1 MAWDFL
7 QLNDPAKVA
16 EARGTSWGSALG
28 QDFNPRNPNY
38 QGYRTAPGN
47 VAAANRVGLGS
58 YINQGINSLR
68 GVFQP
73 GSNVGGATTLMRK
86 MALSPVGRVAGAAM
100 SLPALG
106 AYGLYKTPDMI
117 NALTARDPNA
127 TESSLFGIDLTKN
140 ANEQAALPESEL
152 QDWGST
158 MGVIPGDDLP
168 NPVVTSRLNKLDPNW
183 EHQLRMQG
191 IDRGNIDNKGFNF
204 PNLSLTGI
212 LNTLTGRKGADQ
224 SFGGYPGG
232 WESRAGLFPNEV
244 TNLQR
249 LADKGY
255 LAGGGKDIFG
265 TNVVS
270 AVGDYDK
277 AMENQLGVFKKT
289 MGKKGYED
297 LDELEKYYL
306 DAYGKDSRLYN
317 KLRHVRGWNQPG
329 DGTEQ
334 KTYLDKIQTT
344 TPKTTTTGGSST
356 PREMEIARRGGYNP
370 SAQSFSSHSPGGIS
384 QATSRAARG
393 DPTGTGGGWGLAQGG
408 RAGYREGQFVDEDIN
423 IQGPGFDVNENV
435 MMASAP
441 DPMDAL
447 NDMSMNIFGKPLN
460 LLNEEEYQM
469 LIDMAND
476 QASMGQDEGIAS
488 LV

>member
-28 QDFNPRNPNY
+28 QDLNPRNPNY

-86 MALSPVGRVAGAAM
+86 IALSPVGRVAGAAM
-100 SLPALG
+100 SWPALA

-127 TESSLFGIDLTKN
+127 TESSLFGIDLTQN

-191 IDRGNIDNKGFNF
+191 IDRGNIDNRGFNF
-204 PNLSLTGI
+204 PGI
-212 LNTLTGRKGADQ
+212 LGLAKKAIEPNTPEENFALDYFNRDPQTGRIAGSQVDNVFSGKNPVSAWGKGMSAAGQKRIDTIENTLRTKYNLGDEEIEDVYAGTYKGPVTSQLIQRLQTFKNQHDRYTKDLAGATGGADTKVII
-224 SFGGYPGG
+224 P
-232 WESRAGLFPNEV
+232 
-244 TNLQR
+244 
-249 LADKGY
+249 
-255 LAGGGKDIFG
+255 
-265 TNVVS
+265 
-270 AVGDYDK
+270 
-277 AMENQLGVFKKT
+277 
-289 MGKKGYED
+289 
-297 LDELEKYYL
+297 
-306 DAYGKDSRLYN
+306 
-317 KLRHVRGWNQPG
+317 
-329 DGTEQ
+329 
-334 KTYLDKIQTT
+334 
-344 TPKTTTTGGSST
+344 TTTGGTTSGTGDGPS
-356 PREMEIARRGGYNP
+356 PHGGG
-370 SAQSFSSHSPGGIS
+370 SIEAFRSHSPGGIS
-384 QATSRAARG
+384 QAQSRAARG
-393 DPTGTGGGWGLAQGG
+393 GMDGWNLAQGG
-408 RAGYREGQFVDEDIN
+408 RVGLKMGGDSTEWMSEQETITPFQLQQEEGVPIGLQ
-423 IQGPGFDVNENV
+423 
-435 MMASAP
+435 ASAV

-447 NDMSMNIFGKPLN
+447 NDMSMEVFGKPLN
-460 LLNEEEYQM
+460 LLNEDEYQM

-476 QASMGQDEGIAS
+476 QAMAEQPEGLAS